1 MKWSDSD
8 SMENNRNNIYNYTN
22 APFFI
27 DELGFI

>member
-8 SMENNRNNIYNYTN
+8 SMTIKRDNIYNYTN

-27 DELGFI
+27 GELGNL